1 MLKKKSTLR
10 AKQSLLTHQ
19 KIFVTSLSLF
29 SKKSYGAVTIND
41 ICRKAGVSVGTFYL
55 HFKSKEEV
63 ILEQFFKINNHLR
76 QDILPQL
83 SDIQNPIDKL
93 EFLSDGV
100 LTYINN
106 IGKGNIQVVF
116 QSQISS
122 TTKSAVMGLERG
134 TLFDTLYSIVED
146 GVQKGIFKM
155 EFNASE
161 ITRIMLMSMRGTIYE
176 WCLQGA
182 DFDLVAAGERE
193 VRAIFFGL
201 LI

>member
-1 MLKKKSTLR
+1 LLKKKSALR

-19 KIFVTSLSLF
+19 TIFVTSLSLF
-29 SKKSYGAVTIND
+29 SKKGYGAVTIND

-100 LTYINN
+100 LTYTNN

-134 TLFDTLYSIVED
+134 ILFDTVYSIVEE
-146 GVQKGIFKM
+146 GLQKGIFKM

>member
-1 MLKKKSTLR
+1 MLKKKSTFR